1 MLFLLVMEALSGLI
15 RRADA
20 WGLLQPLPSRLI
32 PYRTSLNVDNLVLF
46 LILVDTDLW
55 ITKCILSMFEKV
67 SVLGCNL
74 GKCHIDPTKCED
86 SQVQLVQDLF
96 PCPVTAFL
104 MKYLGLPLS
113 VSKLPKS
120 ANRLPMWEG
129 RLMQCSGCLPL
140 INSTLAAIPVYT
152 AMSQELPT

>member
-32 PYRTSLNVDNLVLF
+32 PYHTSLNVDNLVLF

-55 ITKCILSMFEKV
+55 ITKCILSMYEKI

-104 MKYLGLPLS
+104 MKYSVGARSFPVPSHGVPDEVFGFTTLGEQAAKVCQQTS
-113 VSKLPKS
+113 NV
-120 ANRLPMWEG
+120 G
-129 RLMQCSGCLPL
+129 R
-140 INSTLAAIPVYT
+140 
-152 AMSQELPT
+152 